1 MRLNL
6 LREQSRRTEL
16 LVAIF
21 LTLSS
26 VAVWF
31 PPTEARL
38 RFLAAS
44 HIAAWH
50 RARNIERT
58 LAQFSRDPKPGTVLT
73 LPAQHDVVGKPL
85 PRGRHWVLVSGP
97 LSKCSVPLLV
107 EWNRF
112 ALRQRQHVIVCT
124 TSSAVVAKFFQEQYH
139 LSNLSLV
146 SDPLIA
152 ERAEWNVFIYPRL
165 YLRHSDGRLLW
176 ACRMPSATPK
186 SIPDEY
192 LGGTAK

>member
-6 LREQSRRTEL
+6 LREKPRRTEH
-16 LVAIF
+16 LVAVF
-21 LTLSS
+21 LVLLC

-38 RFLAAS
+38 RFFAAS
-44 HIAAWH
+44 QVAGWR
-50 RARNIERT
+50 RAGSIERT
-58 LAQFSRDPKPGTVLT
+58 LARFSQDPKPGTVLN
-73 LPAQHDVVGKPL
+73 LPAQHDVMGKPL
-85 PRGRHWVLVSGP
+85 PRDRHWVLVSGP

-107 EWNRF
+107 EWNTF
-112 ALRQRQHVIVCT
+112 ALRQHQRVIVCT

-139 LSNLSLV
+139 LSNLSFV

-165 YLRHSDGRLLW
+165 YLRHSDRLLW

-192 LGGTAK
+192 LGGGGE